1 MREQDVYIYVSV
13 YGVRLICLNT
23 DFMKNESKQ
32 YNEDLCIAE
41 HLRCLSDGIVKN
53 LRETY
58 VFN

>member
-1 MREQDVYIYVSV
+1 MREQDMCM